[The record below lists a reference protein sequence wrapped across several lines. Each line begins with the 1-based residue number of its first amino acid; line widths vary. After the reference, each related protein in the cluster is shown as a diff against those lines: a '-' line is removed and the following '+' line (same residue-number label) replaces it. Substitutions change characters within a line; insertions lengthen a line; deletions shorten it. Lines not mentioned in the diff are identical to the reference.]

1 MFCKL
6 YGTSDGRSTEITKY
20 RKWGQSSALPT
31 VYIPDPS
38 LKPGQLKQI
47 DWSASGIKTEFTNV
61 IRDKDG
67 AVVREDY
74 YRSSYRSWAAKYL
87 QGV

>member
-6 YGTSDGRSTEITKY
+6 YGTNDGRSTKIIKY
-20 RKWGQSSALPT
+20 RKWGQSPALPT

-47 DWSASGIKTEFTNV
+47 DWSASGIKAEFTNV
-61 IRDKDG
+61 IYDKNG
-67 AVVREDY
+67 EMIREDY
-74 YRSSYRSWAAKYL
+74 YYSSYRPWAAKFL
-87 QGV
+87 QGI